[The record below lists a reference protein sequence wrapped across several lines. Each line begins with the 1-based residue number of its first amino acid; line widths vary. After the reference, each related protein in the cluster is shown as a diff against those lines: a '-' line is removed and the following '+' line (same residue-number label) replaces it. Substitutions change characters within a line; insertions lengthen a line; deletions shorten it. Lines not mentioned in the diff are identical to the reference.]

1 LNSISAGN
9 EQTIV
14 LPGWFHKC
22 KSFRSKSGGDAAG
35 LLWRFGISQS
45 KNFRALHRSP
55 YGNRNTTVENT
66 HGMQSNDPA
75 EKTKQWD
82 FFISHASEDKEEIA
96 RPLADR
102 LNSRGLMVWYVDY
115 SLKIGS
121 NLRESIDYGLA
132 RSRFGIVIVSSHFLE
147 KHWPEGELN
156 DLATREVN
164 GKKVILPIWH
174 KVGFQQ
180 VLECSPMLADRVAI
194 TTDKGLDYVVQRML
208 KAAG

>member
-1 LNSISAGN
+1 ML
-9 EQTIV
+9 
-14 LPGWFHKC
+14 
-22 KSFRSKSGGDAAG
+22 
-35 LLWRFGISQS
+35 
-45 KNFRALHRSP
+45 
-55 YGNRNTTVENT
+55 
-66 HGMQSNDPA
+66 GMQSNNPA

-115 SLKIGS
+115 SLKLGS
-121 NLRESIDYGLA
+121 NLRESIDYGLS

-147 KHWPEGELN
+147 KHWPEDELN

-164 GKKVILPIWH
+164 GKKAILPVWH

-180 VLECSPMLADRVAI
+180 VLEHSPVLADRVAI

-208 KAAG
+208 KAAE